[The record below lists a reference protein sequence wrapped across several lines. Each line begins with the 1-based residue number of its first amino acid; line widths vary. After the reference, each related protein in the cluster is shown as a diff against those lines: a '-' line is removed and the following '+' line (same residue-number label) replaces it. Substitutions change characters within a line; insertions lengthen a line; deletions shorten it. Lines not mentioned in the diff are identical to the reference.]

1 MRGAT
6 LVITAAALL
15 GCAARTPRSAVGV
28 RCVSRPPLRALR
40 LQGGASDPAADDEED
55 EDMAESEDR
64 DAADEPDAEDESE
77 APEVEEPDDEDTEPA
92 PVSAASAPQAALGLN
107 AGSLKASAM
116 SVLSSLGLVPSTPSG
131 EGVAEGEEQEQE
143 GDMMSTLLTV
153 AVFVGFRVC
162 LSLAV
167 RFFGRAAAEGGVT
180 PMEQMLAAL
189 GSSPLGPLVKVVQQG
204 WGSVA
209 ELARSPY
216 AAPVVMSLMIVG
228 LKLVGSMTDVEEA
241 DVTEAGGAA
250 EGAEEEAD
258 GAEEEADSAE
268 EEADGAEEEADGAA
282 EEADGAA
289 EAGEEEDA
297 IDAAESEEE

>member
-40 LQGGASDPAADDEED
+40 LQGGASEPAADDEED
-55 EDMAESEDR
+55 EDVAEDVAESEDH
-64 DAADEPDAEDESE
+64 DAADEPDEDAEGET
-77 APEVEEPDDEDTEPA
+77 PEVEEPDDEDTEPA

-228 LKLVGSMTDVEEA
+228 LKLVGSMEADVEEA
-241 DVTEAGGAA
+241 DATEPGSAAEGAEEETDGSA
-250 EGAEEEAD
+250 EETEGAEEEAD
-258 GAEEEADSAE
+258 GAEEEADGAV
-268 EEADGAEEEADGAA
+268 EAA
-282 EEADGAA
+282 
-289 EAGEEEDA
+289 EEEDA

>member
-15 GCAARTPRSAVGV
+15 GCAARTPRSAVGM

-40 LQGGASDPAADDEED
+40 LQGGASDPAADDDEED
-55 EDMAESEDR
+55 EDVAEDVAESEDR
-64 DAADEPDAEDESE
+64 DAADEPDEDAEGE

-131 EGVAEGEEQEQE
+131 EGVAEGEEQEQQ

-180 PMEQMLAAL
+180 PMEQMVAAL
-189 GSSPLGPLVKVVQQG
+189 SSSPLGPLVKAVQQG

-216 AAPVVMSLMIVG
+216 AAPMVMSLMIVG

-250 EGAEEEAD
+250 EGAEEETD
-258 GAEEEADSAE
+258 GAE

>member
-1 MRGAT
+1 MRRAT
-6 LVITAAALL
+6 FIIATAALL
-15 GCAARTPRSAVGV
+15 GCAARTPRSAVGM

-40 LQGGASDPAADDEED
+40 LQGGASDPAADDDEED
-55 EDMAESEDR
+55 EDVAEDVAESEDR
-64 DAADEPDAEDESE
+64 DAADEPDEDAEGE

-116 SVLSSLGLVPSTPSG
+116 SMLSSLGLVPSTPS
-131 EGVAEGEEQEQE
+131 EGVAEGEQEQE

-153 AVFVGFRVC
+153 AVFVGFRVL

-180 PMEQMLAAL
+180 PMEQMVAAL
-189 GSSPLGPLVKVVQQG
+189 SSSPLGPLVKAVQQG

-216 AAPVVMSLMIVG
+216 AAPMVMSLMIVG
-228 LKLVGSMTDVEEA
+228 LKLVGSMEGDVEEA
-241 DVTEAGGAA
+241 DATEPSSAA
-250 EGAEEEAD
+250 EGAEEETDGSVEEAE
-258 GAEEEADSAE
+258 GAEEEAEGAV
-268 EEADGAEEEADGAA
+268 EAA
-282 EEADGAA
+282 
-289 EAGEEEDA
+289 EEEDA
-297 IDAAESEEE
+297 IDAAESEE

>member
-15 GCAARTPRSAVGV
+15 GCAARTPRSAVGM

-40 LQGGASDPAADDEED
+40 LQGGASDPAADDDEED
-55 EDMAESEDR
+55 EDVAEDVAESEDR
-64 DAADEPDAEDESE
+64 DAADEPDEDAEGE

-92 PVSAASAPQAALGLN
+92 PVSAASAPQAALGL
-107 AGSLKASAM
+107 KASAM
-116 SVLSSLGLVPSTPSG
+116 SMLSSLGLVPSTPSG
-131 EGVAEGEEQEQE
+131 EGVAEGEEQEQQ

-250 EGAEEEAD
+250 EGAEEET
-258 GAEEEADSAE
+258 
-268 EEADGAEEEADGAA
+268 DGAEEEADGAE

>member
-15 GCAARTPRSAVGV
+15 GCAARTPRSAVGM

-40 LQGGASDPAADDEED
+40 LQGGASEPAADDEED
-55 EDMAESEDR
+55 EDVAEDVAESEDH
-64 DAADEPDAEDESE
+64 DAADEPDEDAEGET
-77 APEVEEPDDEDTEPA
+77 PEVEEPDDEDTEPA

-250 EGAEEEAD
+250 EGAEEETD
-258 GAEEEADSAE
+258 GAE

>member
-40 LQGGASDPAADDEED
+40 LQGGSSEPAADDEED
-55 EDMAESEDR
+55 EEAAEAESDR
-64 DAADEPDAEDESE
+64 DAAEEPDEDAEDET
-77 APEVEEPDDEDTEPA
+77 PEVEEPDDEDAEPA

-107 AGSLKASAM
+107 AGSLKASARSM
-116 SVLSSLGLVPSTPSG
+116 LSSLGLVPSTPEG
-131 EGVAEGEEQEQE
+131 EGVAEGEQQEQE

-153 AVFVGFRVC
+153 AVFVGFRVL

-180 PMEQMLAAL
+180 PMEQMVAAL
-189 GSSPLGPLVKVVQQG
+189 GSSPLGPLVKAVQQG

-228 LKLVGSMTDVEEA
+228 LKLVGSMEADVEEA
-241 DVTEAGGAA
+241 DVTEPGSAA
-250 EGAEEEAD
+250 EGAEEEAK
-258 GAEEEADSAE
+258 GAEEEV
-268 EEADGAEEEADGAA
+268 DGVEEEADGAA
-282 EEADGAA
+282 EAA
-289 EAGEEEDA
+289 EEEDA
-297 IDAAESEEE
+297 IDAAESEGE

>member
-15 GCAARTPRSAVGV
+15 GCAARTPRSAVGM

-40 LQGGASDPAADDEED
+40 LQGGASDPAADDDEED
-55 EDMAESEDR
+55 EDVAEDVAESEDR
-64 DAADEPDAEDESE
+64 DAADEPDEDAEGE

-153 AVFVGFRVC
+153 AVFVGFRVL

-180 PMEQMLAAL
+180 PMEQMVAAL
-189 GSSPLGPLVKVVQQG
+189 SSSPLGPLVKAVQQG

-228 LKLVGSMTDVEEA
+228 LKLVGSMEGDVEEA
-241 DVTEAGGAA
+241 DATEPSSAA
-250 EGAEEEAD
+250 EGAEEETEGSVEEAE
-258 GAEEEADSAE
+258 GAEEEAEGAV
-268 EEADGAEEEADGAA
+268 EAA
-282 EEADGAA
+282 
-289 EAGEEEDA
+289 EEEDA
-297 IDAAESEEE
+297 IDAAESEE

>member
-40 LQGGASDPAADDEED
+40 LQGGSSEPAADDEED
-55 EDMAESEDR
+55 EEAAEAESDR
-64 DAADEPDAEDESE
+64 DAAEEPDEDAEDET
-77 APEVEEPDDEDTEPA
+77 PEVEEPDDEDAEPA

-107 AGSLKASAM
+107 AGSLKASARSM
-116 SVLSSLGLVPSTPSG
+116 LSSLGLVPSTPSG
-131 EGVAEGEEQEQE
+131 EGSAEGEQEEE
-143 GDMMSTLLTV
+143 GDMTSTLLTV
-153 AVFVGFRVC
+153 AVFVGFRVL

-180 PMEQMLAAL
+180 PMEQMVAAL
-189 GSSPLGPLVKVVQQG
+189 GSSPLGPLVKAVQQG

-228 LKLVGSMTDVEEA
+228 LKLVGSMEADVEEA
-241 DVTEAGGAA
+241 DVTEPGSAA
-250 EGAEEEAD
+250 EGAEEEAK
-258 GAEEEADSAE
+258 GAEEEV
-268 EEADGAEEEADGAA
+268 DGVEEEADGAA
-282 EEADGAA
+282 EAA
-289 EAGEEEDA
+289 EEEDA
-297 IDAAESEEE
+297 IDAAESEGE